1 MQTPHVNRALLLGL
15 LAIFHFSCFLLLA
28 AEDPRVKGVTAHRG
42 NSWDFPE
49 NTIPA
54 FESAIKLGVDW
65 AELDV
70 HRTGDGK
77 LVVIHDK
84 TTGRVGDKDIEI
96 ATSTYAELLSVD
108 VATGFRKT
116 KGRTV
121 EQVPA
126 QHIPLLEEV
135 IAVFLKQSTTKL
147 SIQPK
152 TDCVEEA
159 IQLIEQMGASHLVG
173 FNDGNLSYMTTVKQL
188 APHIPVFWDRPT
200 DADIAEDIKIAKE
213 KGFEALVVNHEGLTA
228 EKIQKI
234 RAAGLEPGAWTV
246 NDQETMQELLAY
258 GVERIYTDF
267 PRLLEAVL
275 PVEGTI
281 VSEGVFPGHLQG
293 ICVDNEQAIY
303 WSWTDQLVKT
313 DSKGKIV
320 HQIPV
325 DNHHGD
331 LCYYD
336 GKVYVAVNL
345 GKFNQPAGQADSW
358 VYVYDAGTLEEVG
371 RYPVQEV
378 VHGAG
383 GMVFHNGKFFVVGG
397 LVPGIEE
404 NYLYEY
410 TTDFEFVQRH
420 VLKSGYTL
428 MGIQTVEYENGNWWF
443 GCYGEPTVLLQANE
457 QLEIVGKSNFDASL
471 GIAALP
477 GGKMMIGTNTRVVG
491 LGHIGRVKIYENWPE
506 K

>member
-1 MQTPHVNRALLLGL
+1 MNVPHLCAVPMRMLLL
-15 LAIFHFSCFLLLA
+15 IFFLFSSSILFA
-28 AEDPRVKGVTAHRG
+28 ADDPRVKGVTAHRG

-54 FESAIKLGVDW
+54 FISAIELGVDW
-65 AELDV
+65 AELDIR
-70 HRTGDGK
+70 RTKDGK

-84 TTGRVGDKDIEI
+84 TTGRVGDKDLEV
-96 ATSTYAELLSVD
+96 ASSTYEELRFVD
-108 VATGFRKT
+108 VATEFRSR

-121 EQVPA
+121 EQVPT

-135 IAVFLKQSTTKL
+135 IAFFLKQNMTKI

-159 IQLIEQMGASHLVG
+159 VQLIEKMGASHLVG
-173 FNDGNLSYMTTVKQL
+173 FNDGNLAYMAKVKRL
-188 APHIPVFWDRPT
+188 APHIPVFWDRPADLDI
-200 DADIAEDIKIAKE
+200 DADIRTAKE
-213 KGFEALVVNHEGLTA
+213 NGFEALVVNHHGLNA

-234 RAAGLEPGAWTV
+234 KAAGLESGAWTV
-246 NDQETMQELLAY
+246 NDQETMQELLAH

-275 PVEGTI
+275 PAEGSI
-281 VSEGVFPGHLQG
+281 VSEGIFSGHLQG
-293 ICVDNEQAIY
+293 ICVDDEQAIY
-303 WSWTDQLVKT
+303 WSWTDQMVKT
-313 DSKGKIV
+313 DSKGKII
-320 HQIPV
+320 HQITV

-331 LCYYD
+331 LCYRD

-383 GMVFHNGKFFVVGG
+383 GMAFHNGKFFVVGG
-397 LVPGIEE
+397 LQPGIEE

-410 TTDFEFVQRH
+410 TMDFQFVQRH

-457 QLEIVGKSNFDASL
+457 QLEMVGKSNFDASL

-477 GGKMMIGTNTRVVG
+477 GGRMLIGINSRVAG
-491 LGHIGRVKIYENWPE
+491 AGYIGRAYVYKTWP
-506 K
+506 

>member
-1 MQTPHVNRALLLGL
+1 MQTPPVSRASLLVPV
-15 LAIFHFSCFLLLA
+15 AICFFFCSFSFA
-28 AEDPRVKGVTAHRG
+28 AEKPSLKGVTAHRG

-54 FESAIKLGVDW
+54 FESAVKLGVDW

-70 HRTGDGK
+70 HRTKDGK

-84 TTGRVGDKDIEI
+84 TTGRVGDKNLEVAGSNYD
-96 ATSTYAELLSVD
+96 ELLSVD
-108 VATGFRKT
+108 VATGFRT
-116 KGRTV
+116 AKGRTG
-121 EQVPA
+121 EQVPP

-135 IAVFLKQSTTKL
+135 IRVFLKQSKTKL

-159 IQLIEQMGASHLVG
+159 IQLIEKMDASHLVG
-173 FNDGNLSYMTTVKQL
+173 FNDGNLDYMAKVKQL
-188 APHIPVFWDRPT
+188 APHIPVFWDRPA
-200 DADIAEDIKIAKE
+200 DAHIDEDIKIAKE
-213 KGFEALVVNHEGLTA
+213 KGFEALVVNHQGLTA
-228 EKIQKI
+228 AKI
-234 RAAGLEPGAWTV
+234 RKIKEAGLESGAWTV
-246 NDQETMQELLAY
+246 NDQETMQKLLGY

-275 PVEGTI
+275 PAEGTI
-281 VSEGVFPGHLQG
+281 VSEGVFAGHLQG
-293 ICVDNEQAIY
+293 ICVDDEQAIY

-313 DSKGKIV
+313 DSQGKIIY
-320 HQIPV
+320 QIPV

-331 LCYYD
+331 LCYHD

-358 VYVYDAGTLEEVG
+358 VYVYDANTLEEVD
-371 RYPVQEV
+371 RHPVQEV

-383 GMVFHNGKFFVVGG
+383 GMVFHNGKFFIVGG

-410 TTDFEFVQRH
+410 TMDFEFVQRH
-420 VLKSGYTL
+420 ALKSGYTL
-428 MGIQTVEYENGNWWF
+428 MGIQTVEYDNGNWWF

-457 QLEIVGKSNFDASL
+457 QLEIVSRSNFDASL
-471 GIAALP
+471 GIASLR
-477 GGKMMIGTNTRVVG
+477 GDKMMIGTNTLVAG
-491 LGHIGRVKIYENWPE
+491 LGHIGRAIIYEKWP
-506 K
+506 